1 MIIPKLKE
9 KLLEF
14 RDLSY
19 LLEVASIG
27 NLGRAAD
34 RLGLTQP
41 ALTKCIAR
49 LETELG
55 VTLLERTPKGVT
67 LTLYGEHLTKHAER
81 LRIANLDI
89 KRELKELSTGQ
100 VGHLRIGTGILLAQ
114 TILPTACV
122 NLLKRY
128 PGITLEISSGNT
140 ATLFPA
146 LRERKLDAV
155 LASIGPHPEHGF
167 RQEFLMED
175 KVTVIT
181 RKEHQLQKQK
191 KLNLKSLAKE
201 KWILPAPN
209 TTSSDWLTNRMRD
222 LGIQP
227 LTCAVQTGTLPTL
240 LRLVADTDLLAFQS
254 WPTVCRTNNYGQLL
268 RPLSSE
274 ALTWRHNLGVTVR
287 DNDYKSPAIE
297 KFIEV
302 LSTIAASELID

>member
-1 MIIPKLKE
+1 M
-9 KLLEF
+9 EF

-41 ALTKCIAR
+41 ALTKCIVR

-55 VTLLERTPKGVT
+55 VKLLERTPKGVT

-122 NLLKRY
+122 VLLKKY

-146 LRERKLDAV
+146 LRDRKLDAV

-201 KWILPAPN
+201 KWILPATN
-209 TTSSDWLTNRMRD
+209 TTSSDWLTHRMRE

-227 LTCAVQTGTLPTL
+227 LNCVVQTGTLPTL